1 MNDVIFNSRTAD
13 KFVVRLPDGLR
24 DEVDAIAVEQSTS
37 MNSIFIR
44 SVRQFMAGQRRQDLL
59 LDALEQRLAMV
70 DAGRVNQIAQ
80 KGENVNQAQNQQ
92 QNIPKVIPANWSD
105 AQVLD
110 FCSVAFRHVVVE
122 GDLKFSDINDA
133 LRYMADKGEPAFLRE
148 FDMDEHARM
157 AADARRYRWL
167 RDRDCIEDVDRDLMV
182 LRGDTHFTG
191 TELDK
196 EIDNS
201 IRLDVLEAEPCKP

>member
-1 MNDVIFNSRTAD
+1 M
-13 KFVVRLPDGLR
+13 
-24 DEVDAIAVEQSTS
+24 DAIRKLARLGDTVDIGGLEAVIEAACNGSA
-37 MNSIFIR
+37 I
-44 SVRQFMAGQRRQDLL
+44 GQLAAAENRLISA
-59 LDALEQRLAMV
+59 DA
-70 DAGRVNQIAQ
+70 DRVNQIAW
-80 KGENVNQAQNQQ
+80 EVESVNQPQNEQ
-92 QNIPKVIPANWSD
+92 QNIPRIIPANWSD

-167 RDRDCIEDVDRDLMV
+167 RDRDRIEDVDSDLMV
-182 LRGDTHFTG
+182 LRGDTYLTG
-191 TELDK
+191 AELDK
-196 EIDNS
+196 EVDDA

>member
-59 LDALEQRLAMV
+59 LDALEQRLAMI
-70 DAGRVNQIAQ
+70 DADLVNQT
-80 KGENVNQAQNQQ
+80 QA

-148 FDMDEHARM
+148 FDMDERIKQT
-157 AADARRYRWL
+157 AA
-167 RDRDCIEDVDRDLMV
+167 
-182 LRGDTHFTG
+182 
-191 TELDK
+191 ELDPRNVFAK
-196 EIDNS
+196 LNPIGATADE
-201 IRLDVLEAEPCKP
+201 LEQGRNGFVDERTHADYLIFLAGFQAALGVEQ